1 MLKNTFGSF
10 RDSAH
15 ITSLVFADLRF
26 EWILSLCMVLAL
38 GAVFAPLFILLG
50 LQGGIIGN
58 MLDELQKD
66 PVSRLVVPKWETS
79 LDDSWLK
86 LLRKQTAALIE
97 SPTAFLLLDIEGM
110 DDPVNVLPT
119 SNTDPLLRKNKITLA
134 SRTKSLVLSTPLA
147 TALRK
152 QKGDRITLTLIRSIG
167 YEEHIPVYMQVA
179 GVLPIEASQDAK
191 IWLDA
196 HLFKQLHQWRRGG
209 AIPDLNLPGG
219 GTTLTPEYDGIVTL
233 LEKVPSDE
241 EYRSMIGRGIGF
253 SQLPQRFNDALSP
266 WGYAA
271 EQQARLWQPV
281 NSRVLEQNFTSLV
294 NRHHE
299 MGYQVKTIPYID
311 EFKVTLR
318 SDGKSISLFLS
329 SLLPKE
335 KRVAPPDATDAVQ
348 QVWISQD
355 DKIFFPYPKAE
366 MTFSTTARGEE
377 IIIPVRVHSSER
389 VPQGYIASD
398 PDFAGKMNAA
408 RRQEAMYDPQAGEF
422 RPVEQGTRFFRAY
435 AKSIDDLEKLVEFI
449 RAQGKKRSSEA
460 LLEPVSRI
468 AEVRNIRQLA
478 GYMEKLYL
486 LILAVSGVSGFFAIL
501 ANVYAGIQRKRKDIA
516 YLELYGL
523 HPVSLV
529 LFPFIKSLVLVSAA
543 LASAFLAYEIFSYE
557 TDVLFKNVIGA
568 ADSLTRLDGYQ
579 VMYLIAG
586 LYGTAS
592 LASFI
597 AAIAVTRIEAG
608 EYIRE

>member
-1 MLKNTFGSF
+1 
-10 RDSAH
+10 
-15 ITSLVFADLRF
+15 
-26 EWILSLCMVLAL
+26 
-38 GAVFAPLFILLG
+38 VFAPLFILLG

-66 PVSRLVVPKWETS
+66 PVSRLVLPKWETS
-79 LDDSWLK
+79 LDDSWLAD
-86 LLRKQTAALIE
+86 LRKQTAALIE
-97 SPTAFLLLDIEGM
+97 SPTAFLLLDVEGM
-110 DDPVNVLPT
+110 NDPVNVLPT
-119 SNTDPLLRKNKITLA
+119 SNADPLLKENKITLTN
-134 SRTKSLVLSTPLA
+134 RTQSLVLSTPLA
-147 TALRK
+147 KALRK
-152 QKGDRITLTLIRSIG
+152 QQGDRITLTLIRSTG
-167 YEEHIPVYMQVA
+167 YEERIPVHMQVA
-179 GVLPIEASQDAK
+179 GVLPAKASQDAK

-196 HLFKQLHQWRRGG
+196 QLFKQLHQWRRGG

-219 GTTLTPEYDGIVTL
+219 GTTLAPEYDGIVTL
-233 LEKVPSDE
+233 LEKIPSDE
-241 EYRSMIGRGIGF
+241 EYRTMIGRGIGF
-253 SQLPQRFNDALSP
+253 SQPPQPIDLTP

-271 EQQARLWQPV
+271 KQQARLWKPV

-299 MGYQVKTIPYID
+299 MGYKLETIPYVND
-311 EFKVTLR
+311 FKVTLR
-318 SDGKSISLFLS
+318 SDGNSISLFLS

-335 KRVAPPDATDAVQ
+335 NTAAPPDATDSVQ
-348 QVWISQD
+348 QVWIFQN
-355 DKIFFPYPKAE
+355 DKTSFFPSLKAE

-422 RPVEQGTRFFRAY
+422 RPVEQGIRFFRAY
-435 AKSIDDLEKLVEFI
+435 AKNIDNLEDLVEFI
-449 RAQGKKRSSEA
+449 RAEGKKQASEA

-478 GYMEKLYL
+478 GYMKKLYR

-529 LFPFIKSLVLVSAA
+529 LFPFLKSLVLVSAA
-543 LASAFLAYEIFSYE
+543 LASAFIAYGIFSYQ
-557 TDVLFKNVIGA
+557 TDALFKNVIGA
-568 ADSLTRLDGYQ
+568 ADSLTRLDRKQ
-579 VMYLIAG
+579 IIYLIAG

-597 AAIAVTRIEAG
+597 AAVAVTRIEAG